1 MVFEL
6 YVHQIVCLLIWRECL
21 KSTKLY
27 VLEILLILEK
37 MFKIHQIV
45 FVWNPPYLEKM
56 FKIHQIVCVWNP
68 PYLEKMSIYTEC
80 LKIQSHQQKIGNEM
94 NERKERAGMKWID
107 SMERK
112 RRIYRTILS
121 MFSTMYS
128 EEAGP
133 VLMDLSHWRRL
144 YIKEGSRCGKKGVRM
159 IWKEIEMESEE
170 AEWERFI
177 LWIILDPYYLVD
189 SKSPFNFNFKSLILC
204 YPTATASPGETLKG
218 NTSHGEASHTA
229 CWVFLRILG
238 KVKVFGWS

>member
-1 MVFEL
+1 M
-6 YVHQIVCLLIWRECL
+6 CL
-21 KSTKLY
+21 KSSLFGENVHLY
-27 VLEILLILEK
+27 R
-37 MFKIHQIV
+37 MFKNPIPSTKDRE
-45 FVWNPPYLEKM
+45 WNEWK
-56 FKIHQIVCVWNP
+56 KG
-68 PYLEKMSIYTEC
+68 KS
-80 LKIQSHQQKIGNEM
+80 GNEM
-94 NERKERAGMKWID
+94 NWFDGKETENL
-107 SMERK
+107 SNV
-112 RRIYRTILS
+112 LS

-204 YPTATASPGETLKG
+204 YTTATASPGET
-218 NTSHGEASHTA
+218 
-229 CWVFLRILG
+229 
-238 KVKVFGWS
+238 